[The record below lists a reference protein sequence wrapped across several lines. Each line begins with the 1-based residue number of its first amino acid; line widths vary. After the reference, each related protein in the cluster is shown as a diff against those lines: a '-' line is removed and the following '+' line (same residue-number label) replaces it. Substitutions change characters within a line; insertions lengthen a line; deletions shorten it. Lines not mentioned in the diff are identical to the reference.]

1 LRCGEEV
8 NLANDGILAVLDGTR
23 ACVLRP
29 AQYFPAWQ
37 GVLTLCYT
45 GLPPALAD
53 AKAHLAARYP
63 HLPKENPGSMWPKTT
78 VACLREGKRLSPE
91 QLATLLR
98 VCAEVSKRLE
108 SDEQAAVEVESLS
121 ATAYSCRSLER
132 RLFMSTLP
140 LRGPVDRQQPR
151 EDDAERAR
159 RVLAEPLEEGYWFQ
173 ASKDGNREAHYRG
186 EAAGMTLVSFLPR
199 APARLAELRA
209 AVEEALPGMYAFFEQ
224 ASLHVTL
231 RALS

>member
-1 LRCGEEV
+1 
-8 NLANDGILAVLDGTR
+8 
-23 ACVLRP
+23 
-29 AQYFPAWQ
+29 
-37 GVLTLCYT
+37 
-45 GLPPALAD
+45 
-53 AKAHLAARYP
+53 
-63 HLPKENPGSMWPKTT
+63 
-78 VACLREGKRLSPE
+78 
-91 QLATLLR
+91 
-98 VCAEVSKRLE
+98 
-108 SDEQAAVEVESLS
+108 
-121 ATAYSCRSLER
+121 
-132 RLFMSTLP
+132 MSTLP